1 MIVLRLLLVLSLA
14 VMAGLVLAW
23 LFTKDAKYLRIA
35 ARILRFMVVLG
46 VVVALI
52 YIAERLVLI

>member
-14 VMAGLVLAW
+14 GMAGLVLAW

-35 ARILRFMVVLG
+35 ARILRFIIVLG

-52 YIAERLVLI
+52 YVAERLILI

>member
-14 VMAGLVLAW
+14 AIAGLVLAW

-35 ARILRFMVVLG
+35 GRILRFVVVLG
-46 VVVALI
+46 VVVALV
-52 YIAERLVLI
+52 YVAERLVLI

>member
-14 VMAGLVLAW
+14 VIAGLVLAW

-35 ARILRFMVVLG
+35 ARILRFIVVLG
-46 VVVALI
+46 VVVALV
-52 YIAERLVLI
+52 YVAERLLLV

>member
-14 VMAGLVLAW
+14 VIAGLTLAW

-35 ARILRFMVVLG
+35 ARILRFIVVLG

-52 YIAERLVLI
+52 YVVERLLLI

>member
-14 VMAGLVLAW
+14 VIAGLALAW

-35 ARILRFMVVLG
+35 ARILRFIVVLG

-52 YIAERLVLI
+52 YVVERLLLI

>member
-14 VMAGLVLAW
+14 AIAGLTLAW
-23 LFTKDAKYLRIA
+23 LVTKEAKYLRIA
-35 ARILRFMVVLG
+35 ARILRFIVVLG

-52 YIAERLVLI
+52 YVVERLLLI

>member
-14 VMAGLVLAW
+14 AMAGLVLAW

-35 ARILRFMVVLG
+35 ARILRFLVVLG

-52 YIAERLVLI
+52 YVVERLLLI

>member
-14 VMAGLVLAW
+14 AIAGLTLAW
-23 LFTKDAKYLRIA
+23 LVTKEAKYLRIA
-35 ARILRFMVVLG
+35 ARILRFIVVLG

-52 YIAERLVLI
+52 YVAERLLLI

>member
-14 VMAGLVLAW
+14 GIAGLVLAW
-23 LFTKDAKYLRIA
+23 LFTRDAKYLRIA
-35 ARILRFMVVLG
+35 ARILRFIVVLG

-52 YIAERLVLI
+52 YVVERLLLI